1 MEKTIGGET
10 GALVKLESVK
20 HVTAVTSEILKIG
33 ILDNHAAEVEAL
45 EAIEVLRNLFDP
57 GSDVSAPIL
66 GYQVEHCGSGL
77 ALELERLEVREAA
90 AEASRGGGVAERD
103 GDVLAGERV
112 ELVPASTH
120 LGNGVAVLGV
130 VDVRDDT
137 VEDQVDHTCLPH
149 VPILRHNIEAKSE
162 GKDKGGRGFGS
173 SGERGMGY
181 DDDECVSEEMVG
193 PTCSEIITYIYLRDV
208 M

>member
-130 VDVRDDT
+130 VDVRDDA
-137 VEDQVDHTCLPH
+137 VEDHVDHTCLPH
-149 VPILRHNIEAKSE
+149 VPFLRHIGSE
-162 GKDKGGRGFGS
+162 TESEKKRCRGFGS
-173 SGERGMGY
+173 SGKRGMGY
-181 DDDECVSEEMVG
+181 GDDE
-193 PTCSEIITYIYLRDV
+193 
-208 M
+208 